1 MASVKFDQVY
11 KIYPNGYVG
20 VEDFNLDIASGE
32 FVIFVGPSGCGK
44 STTMRMVAGLESI
57 SRGAISIGDRVV
69 NEVNPRDR
77 DIAMVFQD
85 YALYPHMSVREN
97 LSLGLRLR
105 KTPKAEIAERTGAAA
120 KVLGLEP
127 YLDRKPREL
136 SGGQRQRVALGRAIV
151 RRPKVFLFDEPLS
164 NLDPKLRT
172 GMRIEIKRLH
182 RQLASTMIYVTH
194 DQLEAMTLGDRIVV
208 INQGKIQQVGRP
220 IDVYNKPQNLFTAGF
235 IGSPPMNFFELTL
248 SREGEQLILK
258 NEVFNL
264 SLAASHA
271 LAAPLLKSF
280 AGAPKLTA
288 GIRAEHL
295 KIARAGT
302 TKPSIHALVEVVE
315 PAAPEV
321 FLYLKSGDASFVMRD
336 DTVLEPLVQ
345 AGETLGVYAEPEN
358 IHFFDGNGQRL
369 V

>member
-1 MASVKFDQVY
+1 MAAVSFDQVY

-20 VEDFNLDIASGE
+20 VENFNLDIADGE

-44 STTMRMVAGLESI
+44 STTMRMIAGLESI
-57 SRGAISIGDRVV
+57 TRGIVKIGDRVV
-69 NEVNPRDR
+69 NDITPRDR

-105 KTPKAEIAERTGAAA
+105 KTPAAEIESRTQAAA
-120 KVLGLEP
+120 KVLGLEQ
-127 YLDRKPREL
+127 YMDRKPREL

-172 GMRIEIKRLH
+172 GMRVEIKRLH

-220 IDVYNKPQNLFTAGF
+220 IDVYNKPDNLFTAGF
-235 IGSPPMNFFELTL
+235 IGSPPMNFFELTV
-248 SREGEQLILK
+248 SREGDSVTVK
-258 NEVFNL
+258 NDAFSL
-264 SLAASHA
+264 SLAASHP
-271 LAAPLLKSF
+271 LAQPLLKNF
-280 AGAPKLTA
+280 VGAPTLTA

-295 KIARAGT
+295 KISRANT
-302 TKPSIHALVEVVE
+302 AKPSIHAQVEVVE

-321 FLYLKSGDASFVMRD
+321 FLYLKSGAASFVMRD
-336 DTVLEPLVQ
+336 DTLLEPVVKP
-345 AGETLGVYAEPEN
+345 GETLGVYAEPEH

-369 V
+369 C

>member
-1 MASVKFDQVY
+1 MASVSFDQVY

-20 VEDFNLDIASGE
+20 VEDFSLDIGDGE
-32 FVIFVGPSGCGK
+32 FLILVGPSGCGK
-44 STTMRMVAGLESI
+44 STAMRMVAGLESI
-57 SRGAISIGDRVV
+57 SRGKISIGDRVV
-69 NEVNPRDR
+69 NDLSPRDR

-105 KTPKAEIAERTGAAA
+105 KTPKAEIESRTDAAA

-172 GMRIEIKRLH
+172 GMRVEIKRLH
-182 RQLASTMIYVTH
+182 RQLKTTMLYVTH

-208 INQGKIQQVGRP
+208 INQGKIQQVGKP
-220 IDVYNKPQNLFTAGF
+220 IDVYNKPANLFTAGF
-235 IGSPPMNFFELTL
+235 IGSPPMNFFELTVT
-248 SREGEQLILK
+248 REGDQLVLK
-258 NEVFNL
+258 NAAFNL
-264 SLAASHA
+264 SLAVSHP
-271 LAAPLLKSF
+271 LAVPLVKNF

-302 TKPSIHALVEVVE
+302 SKPSIHALVEVVE

-369 V
+369 S